1 MDEQPAALI
10 VIEARKFNFM
20 EHKDIKFSNS
30 ILIFA
35 FGLIAG
41 LYYGASFFIPF
52 TFGAFLAALMAPFSD
67 LLERTKMGRTFSSL
81 LSTLVVLIVVG
92 GLSYLFFWQLKLFA
106 NDLPQIK
113 EELTTFFKRIQAQLS
128 SATGISMEEQ
138 EKILQERSESIM
150 GVVQKQAA
158 SLFGNVMNVVFKFLL
173 VLIYVFLFLLYRQ
186 RFSDFVMKYVPQEK
200 KKRAKVVL
208 GKTAK
213 VVHHY
218 LWGRVKVMSILAI
231 MYLAAFLIFDVR
243 YTILLTV
250 FGALITI
257 IPYIGPFIS
266 GVLPVIFMI
275 IFGGSFTEIMVF
287 AAVILV
293 IQLIESYVLEPVII
307 GSEVQL
313 NPLTVIISII
323 VGGMIWGIAGMI
335 LFVPLFAIIKIVSDN
350 TANLKPI
357 GFLIGDTEDEK
368 PKTGIGTKIKG
379 LFLGSK

>member
-1 MDEQPAALI
+1 
-10 VIEARKFNFM
+10 M
-20 EHKDIKFSNS
+20 EHKDLKFSNS
-30 ILIFA
+30 LLIFA

-67 LLERTKMGRTFSSL
+67 LLERTKMGRTLSSL

-113 EELTTFFKRIQAQLS
+113 EELTTFFKKIQAQLS
-128 SATGISMEEQ
+128 SATGISMKEQ
-138 EKILQERSESIM
+138 EKILQERSELIM
-150 GVVQKQAA
+150 GAVQKQAA
-158 SLFGNVMNVVFKFLL
+158 SLLGNVMNVVFKFLL

-218 LWGRVKVMSILAI
+218 LWGRVKVMTILAV
-231 MYLAAFLIFDVR
+231 MYLVTFLIFGVR

-275 IFGGSFTEIMVF
+275 IFGGSFSEVMVF
-287 AAVILV
+287 AAVVLI

-313 NPLTVIISII
+313 NPLAVIVSII

-335 LFVPLFAIIKIVSDN
+335 LFVPLFAIIKIVSDH

-357 GFLIGDTEDEK
+357 GFLIGETEDEK
-368 PKTGIGTKIKG
+368 PKKGLGTKIKG